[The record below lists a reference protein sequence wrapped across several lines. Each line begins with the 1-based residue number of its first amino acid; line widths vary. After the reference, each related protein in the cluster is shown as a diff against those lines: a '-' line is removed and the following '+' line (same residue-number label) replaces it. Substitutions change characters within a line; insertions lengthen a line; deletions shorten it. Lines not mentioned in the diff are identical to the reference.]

1 MILYYSTGTT
11 DSDLICFKRKV
22 RAALR
27 QCSI

>member
-1 MILYYSTGTT
+1 LYNFEGTT
-11 DSDLICFKRKV
+11 DSGLMYFKRKV